1 MTKSQKKKPKRKAMR
16 KLKRNKL
23 RKNKLRKNRPKKNKP
38 KKRTKRLKTRKK
50 KRILL
55 ISMAVHA
62 MRSYLNPL
70 KSQYISLLSALRWT
84 PQIRDRS
91 GARN

>member
-1 MTKSQKKKPKRKAMR
+1 MTKSQKKKLKRKVMR

-23 RKNKLRKNRPKKNKP
+23 KKNKLRKNRPKKNRL
-38 KKRTKRLKTRKK
+38 KKRTKKLKTRKK
-50 KRILL
+50 KRILQ

-62 MRSYLNPL
+62 MRNSLSPL
-70 KSQYISLLSALRWT
+70 RSPYISLLSAPRWT